1 MSQTELNKN
10 LRVHGGDGFRAI
22 ACLMVLFHHAA
33 QRFNP
38 DQSASWIKALHYAG
52 WRAEVGVALFFVL
65 SGCLLSMP
73 FWRAYLASESMPSL
87 YAYARNR
94 VARIVP
100 GAWLALIV
108 STYVAVKI
116 LQGEF
121 QPFRFF
127 SGLTFTY
134 SFYYK
139 TFFPVDTNGP
149 LWTIGL
155 EVWSYICLPLTIGL
169 IFKFG
174 KSTKAAFIGMS
185 ISILFL
191 QYLQPI
197 IIQYFMTEDYEKG
210 WEFGMTGGAK
220 LWMPY
225 WNFATFFTMF
235 LLGSCA
241 ALGICLVRKNGQD
254 QKIHW
259 DVLSIVS
266 LLGALYIVLRFEVP
280 GTPDKFTKQPYLTP
294 WFPALIAIS
303 LFGSAVGARFW
314 KILDNRVLSY
324 IARISFGLYLWH
336 WLLLII
342 VERKL
347 PNGYWEN
354 GANNI
359 YAWLGMI
366 TFTYGVTWIIA
377 SLSFRYFESPILRW
391 NRRSLARRATQP
403 LI

>member
-155 EVWSYICLPLTIGL
+155 EVWSYICLPLTLGL

-197 IIQYFMTEDYEKG
+197 IIQYFIQ
-210 WEFGMTGGAK
+210 FI
-220 LWMPY
+220 
-225 WNFATFFTMF
+225 N
-235 LLGSCA
+235 
-241 ALGICLVRKNGQD
+241 I
-254 QKIHW
+254 
-259 DVLSIVS
+259 
-266 LLGALYIVLRFEVP
+266 
-280 GTPDKFTKQPYLTP
+280 
-294 WFPALIAIS
+294 LIK
-303 LFGSAVGARFW
+303 V
-314 KILDNRVLSY
+314 
-324 IARISFGLYLWH
+324 
-336 WLLLII
+336 
-342 VERKL
+342 
-347 PNGYWEN
+347 
-354 GANNI
+354 
-359 YAWLGMI
+359 
-366 TFTYGVTWIIA
+366 
-377 SLSFRYFESPILRW
+377 
-391 NRRSLARRATQP
+391 
-403 LI
+403 